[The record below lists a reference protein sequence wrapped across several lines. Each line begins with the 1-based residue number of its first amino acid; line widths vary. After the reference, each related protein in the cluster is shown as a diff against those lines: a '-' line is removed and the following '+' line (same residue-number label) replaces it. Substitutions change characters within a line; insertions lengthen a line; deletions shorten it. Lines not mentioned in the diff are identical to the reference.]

1 MRCTKFAGAAIR
13 LNFNFRS
20 HTLNGRW
27 GNNVDELDEI
37 LATGTDEEIEAAFAK
52 LDIDGDTLFGNEDGE
67 EAPVVEAK
75 VEVPHVDSEPKQE
88 SKPTEIDV
96 EAAPSAEEGKQGDVP
111 EGYVEIDGKYYVEAT
126 DVSSKNGQHSLPYDV
141 LVQTRERAA
150 AAEAERE
157 ALAREKAEL
166 ESQFAETKRVAELH
180 STQLKEAGMDPRK
193 LPGEM
198 LKDPELMNRIK
209 DEYPELG
216 ELVSELASQIQ
227 QYGAKS
233 QPEPQQAPTQ
243 NEVQDAFANSQHLKQ
258 WMENDVDKW
267 DMAKLIDEKL
277 TNDPSFANKSVA
289 ERFKEVEKR
298 VQSAFGEQH
307 KPKPSDSTAAPIPN
321 TPTDVGSQANDLNS
335 QSNLLDKD
343 AGTITAEMASMTEAQ
358 VEALL
363 ESASDFL

>member
-13 LNFNFRS
+13 LNFNFRN

-27 GNNVDELDEI
+27 GNKVDDLNEI
-37 LATGTDEEIEAAFAK
+37 LANGTDEEIEAALAE
-52 LDIDGDTLFGNEDGE
+52 LDIDGETLFGSEDGDKPVVDTKE
-67 EAPVVEAK
+67 EAPAV
-75 VEVPHVDSEPKQE
+75 EPKQDNSE
-88 SKPTEIDV
+88 EPAKTDV
-96 EAAPSAEEGKQGDVP
+96 EAESSTEAGKAP
-111 EGYVEIDGKYYVEAT
+111 EGFVEIDGKYYVEAT
-126 DVSSKNGQHSLPYDV
+126 DVSSKNGQHSLPYEV
-141 LVQTRERAA
+141 LAQARERAS

-157 ALAREKAEL
+157 RLANEKAEL

-198 LKDPELMNRIK
+198 LKDPELMERIK

-227 QYGAKS
+227 QYGQKN
-233 QPEPQQAPTQ
+233 QPTPAAQEPSA
-243 NEVQDAFANSQHLKQ
+243 NEVQSAFEQSQHLKQ
-258 WMENDVDKW
+258 WMQNDIDKW
-267 DMAKLIDEKL
+267 DMAKIIDDKL

-307 KPKPSDSTAAPIPN
+307 KPKPSDSNSAPIPN
-321 TPTDVGSQANDLNS
+321 TPTDVGVQASDLNAS
-335 QSNLLDKD
+335 AGLLEKD
-343 AGTITAEMASMTEAQ
+343 AATIAAEMEGMTEQQIDAM
-358 VEALL
+358 L

>member
-13 LNFNFRS
+13 LNFNFRN
-20 HTLNGRW
+20 HALNGRW

-37 LATGTDEEIEAAFAK
+37 LANGTDEEIEAALAG

-75 VEVPHVDSEPKQE
+75 VEVPHVDSKPKQE
-88 SKPTEIDV
+88 SKPTKTDV

-126 DVSSKNGQHSLPYDV
+126 DVSSKNGQHSLPYEV
-141 LVQTRERAA
+141 LAQARERAT

-157 ALAREKAEL
+157 RLAKEKAEL

-216 ELVSELASQIQ
+216 ELVSELANQMQ
-227 QYGAKS
+227 QYGTKA
-233 QPEPQQAPTQ
+233 QPEPQAPAQDDVQA
-243 NEVQDAFANSQHLKQ
+243 AFDQSQHLKQ
-258 WMENDVDKW
+258 WRTNDADKW
-267 DMAKLIDEKL
+267 DMAQVIDSKLA
-277 TNDPSFANKSVA
+277 NDPSFASKTVA

-321 TPTDVGSQANDLNS
+321 TPTDIGSQANDLNS
-335 QSNLLDKD
+335 QANLLDKD

>member
-13 LNFNFRS
+13 LNFNFRN

-27 GNNVDELDEI
+27 GNKVDELDEI
-37 LATGTDEEIEAAFAK
+37 LANGTDEEIEAALAG

-67 EAPVVEAK
+67 EKAPAVEI
-75 VEVPHVDSEPKQE
+75 KQE
-88 SKPTEIDV
+88 APAAEPEQEISEAPTKTDV
-96 EAAPSAEEGKQGDVP
+96 EGESSTKEGGAP
-111 EGYVEIDGKYYVEAT
+111 EGFIEIDGKYYVEAT
-126 DVSSKNGQHSLPYDV
+126 DVSSKNGQHSLPYEV
-141 LVQTRERAA
+141 LAQARERAT

-157 ALAREKAEL
+157 RLANEKADL

-180 STQLKEAGMDPRK
+180 SAQLKEAGMDPRK

-198 LKDPELMNRIK
+198 LKDPELMERIK

-227 QYGAKS
+227 QYGTKS
-233 QPEPQQAPTQ
+233 QPAPQQPTSQ
-243 NEVQDAFANSQHLKQ
+243 NEVQEAFAQSQHLKQ
-258 WMENDVDKW
+258 WMQNDVDKW
-267 DMAKLIDEKL
+267 DMAKVIDDKL
-277 TNDPSFANKSVA
+277 TKDPSFANKTVA
-289 ERFKEVEKR
+289 ERFKEVERR

-307 KPKPSDSTAAPIPN
+307 KPKPINSDSAPIPN
-321 TPTDVGSQANDLNS
+321 TPTDVGTQANDLS
-335 QSNLLDKD
+335 AQANLLDKD

>member
-1 MRCTKFAGAAIR
+1 MHKFARAAIR
-13 LNFNFRS
+13 LNFNFRN

-27 GNNVDELDEI
+27 GNKVDDLDEI
-37 LATGTDEEIEAAFAK
+37 LATGTDEEIEAALAE
-52 LDIDGDTLFGNEDGE
+52 LDIDGDTLFGDEDGE
-67 EAPVVEAK
+67 KPAVDAKEKAPEQPAQD
-75 VEVPHVDSEPKQE
+75 DSET
-88 SKPTEIDV
+88 PTKTDV
-96 EAAPSAEEGKQGDVP
+96 EAESSTKEGEAP

-141 LVQTRERAA
+141 LAQARERAA

-166 ESQFAETKRVAELH
+166 ESQFEETKRVAELH
-180 STQLKEAGMDPRK
+180 SSQLKEAGMDPRK

-198 LKDPELMNRIK
+198 LKDPELMERIK

-216 ELVSELASQIQ
+216 ELVSELANQIQ
-227 QYGAKS
+227 QYGSNNQS
-233 QPEPQQAPTQ
+233 QPQSAPTQ

-258 WMENDVDKW
+258 WQQNDVDKW
-267 DMAKLIDEKL
+267 DMAKVIDDKL
-277 TNDPSFANKSVA
+277 AKDPSFANKSVA

-307 KPKPSDSTAAPIPN
+307 KPKPSNANSAPIPN
-321 TPTDVGSQANDLNS
+321 TPTDVGTQASDMSANA
-335 QSNLLDKD
+335 NLLDKD
-343 AGTITAEMASMTEAQ
+343 AATITAEMEGMTEAQ
-358 VEALL
+358 IEAML